1 MFRKLLSVL
10 AVAAVL
16 PLAACDDGTSVAESG
31 FMSLML
37 TDEAGDFTQARVTIE
52 RIELIGEGGPLV
64 LRDDAITTN
73 LLTLSNDVMSLVED
87 AVVPGGSYTQIRFI
101 IPEACI
107 GVEQEEGPDAIY
119 ASSGFDACGAADGAL
134 KLPSFAETGIK
145 VGLPGGAVAV
155 DGDSKILLL
164 DFDVSQSFGQEAG
177 MSGSWVMTPVIKA
190 DDISLSGS
198 ITVEL
203 TAADDV
209 DLASLGASLAD
220 FQAELNDAEPQPF
233 TDDDDD
239 GVYTVTFEYLLPD
252 QSYDVS
258 VGLREGISYDYTLDS
273 ETPSPQSVS
282 LVSGEQT
289 TVVFEVASAS
299 GP

>member
-1 MFRKLLSVL
+1 MFRKLFALL
-10 AVAAVL
+10 TLAAVL

-37 TDEAGDFTQARVTIE
+37 TDESGDYTQAQVTIE
-52 RIELIGEGGPLV
+52 RIELIGSGGPLV
-64 LRDDAITTN
+64 LRNDAITTN
-73 LLTLSNDVMSLVED
+73 LLTLSNDVMSLVEG
-87 AVVPGGSYTQIRFI
+87 AVVPGGTYTQIRFI

-107 GVEQEEGPDAIY
+107 GVEQDEGPDAIY

-134 KLPSFAETGIK
+134 KLPSLAETGIK
-145 VGLPGGAVAV
+145 VGLPGGSVQV
-155 DGDSKILLL
+155 DGDSKVLLL
-164 DFDVSQSFGQEAG
+164 DFDVSQSFGQQAG

-190 DDISLSGS
+190 DDFGLSGT

-203 TAADDV
+203 TAADGV
-209 DLASLGASLAD
+209 DPISLAD

-239 GVYTVTFEYLLPD
+239 GVYTVMFEYLLPD

-282 LVSGEQT
+282 LVSGEHT
-289 TVVFEVASAS
+289 TVVFEVTSTS
-299 GP
+299 GQ